1 MSDSNTDQ
9 LKRQAEEFQ
18 RSQRA
23 RRERDAQEQ
32 REREKNRYEAAVK
45 TAAKG
50 AVKGPVKGKDSGCF
64 PAGTLIT
71 TAQGDLNI
79 AAVREGDFVTTL
91 DSHGQVVKGRRVV
104 RVLKHC
110 RCRIWRIRFA
120 DGQFVRTTAIHC
132 FLVGANWVQA
142 RYLREGHLV
151 STVSPLGEVILRRVS
166 RSIGDDELEDVYNL
180 IVEDDFTFLA
190 EGFVVHSFTR
200 FRSFRTCFWKVRLA
214 LTSCWH
220 ALSESL
226 AASRT
231 VLRNAYSLHGDTL
244 PPV

>member
-1 MSDSNTDQ
+1 MSNSNTEQ
-9 LKRQAEEFQ
+9 LKRQEEEFQ

-23 RRERDAQEQ
+23 RREQEAKEQ
-32 REREKNRYEAAVK
+32 REREKQRYEAAVK
-45 TAAKG
+45 G
-50 AVKGPVKGKDSGCF
+50 AVEGKKNGCF

-71 TAQGDLNI
+71 TAQGDLDI
-79 AAVREGDFVTTL
+79 AAVREGDFVTAL
-91 DSHGQVVKGRRVV
+91 GSHGQVVKGRRVV

-151 STVSPLGEVILRRVS
+151 STVSPSGEVIFRRVS
-166 RSIGDDELEDVYNL
+166 RSVGDDEIEDVYNL

-200 FRSFRTCFWKVRLA
+200 FRSFRTFYWKVRLA

-220 ALSESL
+220 ALSDTL
-226 AASRT
+226 GASRA
-231 VLRNAYSLHGDTL
+231 VLRHSYEIRCHRFSRII
-244 PPV
+244 